1 MNEEEEKRLAREK
14 RREKRRENRRNKE
27 DRREKTEETNAKD
40 SEKLT
45 PEEYEKKIKQLTRNL
60 KRIERVARNAEN
72 FEKELLSQRKE
83 FDDITNSNMVYA
95 ITNKSLEVTQI
106 STAFSDM
113 FGYTKNQIIGNKYS
127 ILIHNESYE
136 KFYNG
141 CEYVS
146 SHGRESWGT
155 DFVMQKDDGT
165 VLYTHTFIYPLFEA
179 GMLSGFMFVSSDIST
194 KRMLYKLQ
202 VKLLSNE
209 KNHSSTI
216 DFISSTSAAV
226 LDTISYKVSAVV
238 KLVVTFVILFL
249 IYAVTFNIDELARGT
264 GKFIPTSKVQHIKNQ
279 EGGIIESLY
288 VNDGDNVKKGQILL
302 KLSDIT
308 YKTQLD
314 QNSISLM
321 ELEAKQSRLKAES
334 LGLPMEN
341 ITCGDNCDKK
351 IIEREKKF
359 FLSNKQE
366 LEKNIAQQKEKLKSQ
381 HSNLEDAKNKY
392 AILDE
397 NYQML
402 KQEFDIKKGLAK
414 KKIFTKYELTK
425 LQRDLNDLASSKK
438 SAKESIVQI
447 NSQIKEINHAIEEAI
462 LVARNKATEQYNSTS
477 AEILRLKETEKNLE
491 DIIKRTIIRSPVDGV
506 INELFVHTIGTS
518 VPASFELL
526 TIIPNNQ
533 NMLAEIQMNPTQ
545 IAKLHIGQDVRLKVT
560 AYDYS
565 IYGGLDGK
573 IVNITPDTILDKV
586 TQQNNYL
593 VYVKTRKNY
602 LHNNRKYKIKVGM
615 IVNADVIVGKKT
627 IMAFLLK
634 PILKT
639 TQRN

>member
-1 MNEEEEKRLAREK
+1 MTEEEEKQLERKK
-14 RREKRRENRRNKE
+14 RRERRAERKTG
-27 DRREKTEETNAKD
+27 KTED
-40 SEKLT
+40 SEQLN
-45 PEEYEKKIKQLTRNL
+45 PEDYEKKIKQLTREL
-60 KRIERVARNAEN
+60 KRAERAAKSGET
-72 FEKELLSQRKE
+72 FEKELLAQRKE
-83 FDDITNSNMVYA
+83 FDDITDTNMVYA
-95 ITNKSLEVTQI
+95 ITDKSLMVTQV
-106 STAFSDM
+106 SRAFSDM
-113 FGYTKNQIIGNKYS
+113 FGYPKDKILNNKYS
-127 ILIHNESYE
+127 ILIHNESHE

-146 SHGRESWGT
+146 SHGKESWGT
-155 DFVMQKDDGT
+155 DFVMQKDDAT
-165 VLYTHTFIYPLFEA
+165 VLYTHTFIYPLFES
-179 GMLSGFMFVSSDIST
+179 GVLNGFMFVSNDIST

-209 KNHSSTI
+209 KNNPSTI

-249 IYAVTFNIDELARGT
+249 IYAVTFNIDELARGS

-288 VNDGDNVKKGQILL
+288 VHDGDNVKKGQILL
-302 KLSDIT
+302 KLSDIS
-308 YKTQLD
+308 YQVKLD
-314 QNSISLM
+314 ENYISIM
-321 ELEAKQSRLKAES
+321 ELKAKQARLKAES
-334 LGLPMEN
+334 LGLPMEE
-341 ITCGDNCDKK
+341 ISCGDNCDKRL
-351 IIEREKKF
+351 IDREKKF
-359 FLSNKQE
+359 FLSNQKE
-366 LEKNIAQQKEKLKSQ
+366 LSKNIGKQKEQLKSKY
-381 HSNLEDAKNKY
+381 SNLEDAKNKY

-402 KQEFDIKKGLAK
+402 KDELDIKKALEK
-414 KKIFTKYELTK
+414 DKIFTKYELTK
-425 LQRDLNDLASSKK
+425 LERELNDLSSSKR
-438 SAKESIVQI
+438 SAEESIVQI
-447 NSQIKEINHAIEEAI
+447 NAQIKEIGSSIEEAVLI
-462 LVARNKATEQYNSTS
+462 SKNKASEQYNSTS
-477 AEILRLKETEKNLE
+477 AEILRLKESRKNLE
-491 DIIKRTIIRSPVDGV
+491 DIKKRTIIRSPVDGV
-506 INELFVHTIGTS
+506 VNELFVHTIGTS

-533 NMLAEIQMNPTQ
+533 NMLAEIQMSPTQ

-565 IYGGLDGK
+565 VYGGLDGK

-586 TQQNNYL
+586 TQENNYL

-602 LHNNRKYKIKVGM
+602 LNNNRKYKIKVGM
-615 IVNADVIVGKKT
+615 IVNADIIVGKKT

-639 TQRN
+639 TQRD